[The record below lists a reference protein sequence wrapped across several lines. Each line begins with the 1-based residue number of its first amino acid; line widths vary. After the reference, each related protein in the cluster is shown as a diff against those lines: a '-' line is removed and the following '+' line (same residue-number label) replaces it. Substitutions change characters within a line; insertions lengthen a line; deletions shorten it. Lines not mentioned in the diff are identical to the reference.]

1 MLVMAFVVAL
11 LTLFFATLTISTVAV
26 ARRLVA
32 QAHGRTLNP
41 TRTASYPPP
50 GAGPTRAHAPTRPRA
65 HAT

>member
-1 MLVMAFVVAL
+1 MLVMALVVAL
-11 LTLFFATLTISTVAV
+11 LTLFFATLAISTVAV

-32 QAHGRTLNP
+32 QARGRTLNP

-50 GAGPTRAHAPTRPRA
+50 GRRA